1 MLGQRKN
8 EKQKTEDSDTLQT
21 VGPAHVSFCFHLN
34 PLLIAKIGVAQRE
47 NSEQLRE
54 KIGIVREGNLM

>member
-21 VGPAHVSFCFHLN
+21 VGPAHMFLSVFT
-34 PLLIAKIGVAQRE
+34 
-47 NSEQLRE
+47 
-54 KIGIVREGNLM
+54 